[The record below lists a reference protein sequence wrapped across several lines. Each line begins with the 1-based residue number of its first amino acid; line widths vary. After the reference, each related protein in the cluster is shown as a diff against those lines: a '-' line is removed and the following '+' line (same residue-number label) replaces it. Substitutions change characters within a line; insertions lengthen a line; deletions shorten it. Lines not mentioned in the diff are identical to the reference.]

1 MTDYIC
7 IDVASAPI
15 ADAAAFIEVGEPPDN
30 YSKPETIERWAA
42 EKHAK
47 LLAKAALD
55 LDLARV
61 TAVGVSCAFW
71 EAAHIV
77 SWEAARIATCKDEE
91 QERTILGDLAED
103 LSPANVIA
111 VTFAG
116 RSFDLALLQRRALYL
131 DVPFP
136 KLELSKYRSPH
147 IDLCEL
153 LSGHEPHRRHS
164 LDFFVKRLGWT
175 DLDPKPMDGAEEA
188 QVFAHGEWDRLAA
201 SVARDV
207 EAVRRLAIWAG
218 VMP

>member
-7 IDVASAPI
+7 IDVASAAI
-15 ADAAAFIEVGEPPDN
+15 EGAADLIEVGEPGDN
-30 YSKPETIERWAA
+30 YSKPESIAKWKD

-61 TAVGVSCAFW
+61 TAIGWCVGSEEVRHVTLEDEGAEFG
-71 EAAHIV
+71 ALMGLANKL
-77 SWEAARIATCKDEE
+77 AR
-91 QERTILGDLAED
+91 
-103 LSPANVIA
+103 ANAIA

-131 DVPFP
+131 NVPFP
-136 KLELSKYRSPH
+136 KLELSKYKSPH

-164 LDFFVKRLGWT
+164 LDFYVQRLGWA
-175 DLDPKPMDGAEEA
+175 DLAPKPMDGAEEA
-188 QVFAHGEWDRLAA
+188 RVFESGEWERLAA

-207 EAVRRLAIWAG
+207 EATRRLAQWAG
-218 VMP
+218 VVP